1 MPRTLVIADIHGN
14 FLGLEDVLK
23 KCNFKKSDTLINLGD
38 VCDGGC
44 RTREVIDRL
53 LKIPN
58 HILCN
63 ANHDLWALHW
73 MKTGFEYPAWWH
85 QGGMRTA
92 ESYGFDKDNVPH
104 THIKFIEEALPYYID
119 DQNRV
124 FVHGGFDPD
133 KPITEQSIDVLTWD
147 RDLLCN
153 YAPKNIIKGYKH
165 VFVGHTTTQC
175 FGNLLTIRNC
185 LEPLTFNNL
194 TAMDTGAGWEGRLSI
209 MDVDTFEFWQSE
221 ISANQQNAL
230 KKLEDLKFGSFS

>member
-38 VCDGGC
+38 VCDGGN
-44 RTREVIDRL
+44 RTKDVIDRL

-58 HILCN
+58 HIFC
-63 ANHDLWALHW
+63 AGNHDYWTCHW

-133 KPITEQSIDVLTWD
+133 IPIAEQSIDVLTWD

-153 YAPKNIIKGYKH
+153 YAPKHSIKGYKH

-175 FGNLLTIRNC
+175 FGNILTVKNC

-194 TAMDTGAGWEGRLSI
+194 TAMDTGGGWEGRLSV

-221 ISANQQNAL
+221 ISANKQNEISL
-230 KKLEDLKFGSFS
+230 YKEFKKF